1 MMKDF
6 PKKEGRGKENF
17 DEEYFTKG
25 KYTGKKRLAEEENIS
40 EEEDEEEEEE
50 EENDFKVQVRELKQR
65 KEKELITRDKDV
77 LRSLKQIENED
88 RETMKKIQGT
98 LEDDRKRGQSVRH
111 QIEVFRELGLVRI
124 QMQKSLETAK
134 KLPDQQFIEDCSLR
148 VQMNLKYFQ
157 VQALRNLGLLLQIR
171 KRYLAKLPSHKEVS
185 ESEGVDQVSE
195 LFGYLRG
202 RNQMKK
208 EKFAAKYELNME
220 RLVREQLQREEETR
234 SQVEDDVIKW
244 SQKTH
249 LAAQNNQVLK
259 RTNMGMLM
267 QTPIGQVQKALKD
280 YEKLLE
286 KSRLK
291 RDAFRILG
299 RSQENLAQM
308 QDEGI
313 YDDMDLYTQLVKEEI
328 VAENIGEDDQ

>member
-1 MMKDF
+1 M
-6 PKKEGRGKENF
+6 
-17 DEEYFTKG
+17 
-25 KYTGKKRLAEEENIS
+25 
-40 EEEDEEEEEE
+40 
-50 EENDFKVQVRELKQR
+50 
-65 KEKELITRDKDV
+65 

-111 QIEVFRELGLVRI
+111 QIEIFRELGLIRI

-134 KLPDQQFIEDCSLR
+134 KLPEQQFIEDCSLR

-157 VQALRNLGLLLQIR
+157 VQVLRNLDLLLKIR
-171 KRYLAKLPSHKEVS
+171 AGYLEKLPAYKEAVS
-185 ESEGVDQVSE
+185 GEEGESQISK

-208 EKFAAKYELNME
+208 EKFAAKYEFNME
-220 RLVREQLQREEETR
+220 RLVRDQLGREEKTR
-234 SQVEDDVIKW
+234 TQVEEDIIRW

-249 LAAQNNQVLK
+249 LAAQNSQVLK

-267 QTPIGQVQKALKD
+267 QTPIGQVQKALKE

-291 RDAFRILG
+291 RDAFRVLG
-299 RSQENLAQM
+299 KPQDNLVQM
-308 QDEGI
+308 SDEGI
-313 YDDMDLYTQLVKEEI
+313 YDDMDLYT
-328 VAENIGEDDQ
+328 